1 MLSQFL
7 AWATMVDPIS
17 CEYIISMKI
26 ISLANS
32 SIWKQRNVLSKRH
45 DLTYVFPMTMKL
57 MNCVTNLLS
66 FGRCH
71 EFSLLMLGAKSTPNA
86 FFIFMRFL
94 EWSSISTWGSS
105 YSFTISQPYGESDY
119 QHVEP
124 LPSIQFPSQKLCF
137 LSTLSLIN
145 IFNKEKKP
153 LQICRHGRALTVIL
167 NIKLHEHI

>member
-1 MLSQFL
+1 
-7 AWATMVDPIS
+7 
-17 CEYIISMKI
+17 
-26 ISLANS
+26 
-32 SIWKQRNVLSKRH
+32 
-45 DLTYVFPMTMKL
+45 MTLNL
-57 MNCVTNLLS
+57 MTSVTILLS

-71 EFSLLMLGAKSTPNA
+71 EFSLFMLGAKSTPNA

-94 EWSSISTWGSS
+94 EWSSISTWWSS

-153 LQICRHGRALTVIL
+153 LQICRHGQALTVIL
-167 NIKLHEHI
+167 NIKLHEHIYEHEHVYDKKLRGSNHNLLEFQSIKLLTLREKLMR